1 MCFSL
6 VRFISRSCKCSSRH
20 CTSKTRPPQGQV
32 AKTSAKLTP
41 RQTSPGETK
50 LLLLNKVLFA
60 SGVAFSGSDSI
71 VVEQTERNFL
81 SRRQSIDKSERS
93 EMLFQ
98 NHKVE
103 ASQITTLKHA
113 CVSAASAFETYG
125 HALVQPLRLKMSSED
140 SIRVHVILD

>member
-32 AKTSAKLTP
+32 AQSSAKLTP

-71 VVEQTERNFL
+71 VLEETERNFL
-81 SRRQSIDKSERS
+81 SRR
-93 EMLFQ
+93 Q

-113 CVSAASAFETYG
+113 CVIAASAFETCGY
-125 HALVQPLRLKMSSED
+125 ALVQPLHLKMSSED